1 MALTLLHEALYYS
14 IYFAPRG
21 RKRIMLLGHQ
31 IAQRYMSPMDC
42 LIGIVGEAGAGKSAL
57 VKGMFPGLELT
68 NDDDGVN
75 VRPLPILENA
85 DTAFFSSH
93 TYHLDVRF
101 ESAFTQMHVLA
112 EAVLKAVGQGKR
124 VIVEHFDLL
133 YPHLGVNAE
142 ILIGIGEEVFVTRP
156 SIFGPD
162 PQELAKKAFESVVY
176 RKMAHSA
183 EDITTKILQTDY
195 QFGEIEEHNDV
206 RRGFVLEFLDQP
218 VIDLETLE
226 RKVQAVIDADVQ
238 ISHYDDHTITIDGEK
253 YRCTGPRIHV
263 RKSSDIKD
271 FHLAKEINYN
281 PITKVYSIVGTVG
294 QKEQPN
300 KFDAFNSIRSG
311 ESL

>member
-21 RKRIMLLGHQ
+21 KKRIMLLGHQ
-31 IAQRYMSPMDC
+31 IAQRYLSPMDC
-42 LIGIVGEAGAGKSAL
+42 LIGFVGDAGAGKSAL

-101 ESAFTQMHVLA
+101 ESAFTQMHELA
-112 EAVLKAVGQGKR
+112 DAVLNAVAQKKR

-133 YPHLGVNAE
+133 YPYLGVNAE

-156 SIFGPD
+156 SVFGPD
-162 PQELAKKAFESVVY
+162 PTELANIAFESVIY

-183 EDITTKILQTDY
+183 EDITAKILQNKY
-195 QFGEIEEHNDV
+195 GFGEIEEHNDV
-206 RRGFVLEFLDQP
+206 RRGFVLEFAEEPD
-218 VIDLETLE
+218 IDLAGLE
-226 RKVQAVIDADVQ
+226 EEVQAVIKRDVQ
-238 ISHYDDHTITIDGEK
+238 ISYKDDHSITIDGED
-253 YRCTGPRIHV
+253 YPCSGPRIHV
-263 RKSSDIKD
+263 RRSSEIKD
-271 FHLAKEINYN
+271 FHLAKEIKYN
-281 PITKVYSIVGTVG
+281 PISNVYSIVGTVG
-294 QKEQPN
+294 KKVQPN
-300 KFDAFNSIRSG
+300 KFDAFNSFRQ
-311 ESL
+311 

>member
-21 RKRIMLLGHQ
+21 RKRIMMLGHQ
-31 IAQRYMSPMDC
+31 IAQRYLSPMDC

-75 VRPLPILENA
+75 VRPLPILE
-85 DTAFFSSH
+85 TSETSFFSSH

-101 ESAFTQMHVLA
+101 ESAFTQMHELA
-112 EAVLKAVGQGKR
+112 EAVLDAVRQKKR

-133 YPHLGVNAE
+133 YPYLGVNAE

-183 EDITTKILQTDY
+183 EDITTMILQSDY
-195 QFGEIEEHNDV
+195 GFADIEEHNDV
-206 RRGFVLEFLDQP
+206 RRGFVLEFNEKPVVDLEALEGKILK
-218 VIDLETLE
+218 VID
-226 RKVQAVIDADVQ
+226 QGVQ
-238 ISHYDDHTITIDGEK
+238 ISYHDDHTITIGEHT
-253 YRCTGPRIHV
+253 YTCT
-263 RKSSDIKD
+263 
-271 FHLAKEINYN
+271 
-281 PITKVYSIVGTVG
+281 
-294 QKEQPN
+294 
-300 KFDAFNSIRSG
+300 
-311 ESL
+311 

>member
-21 RKRIMLLGHQ
+21 KKRIMLLGHQ

-42 LIGIVGEAGAGKSAL
+42 LIGFVGEAGAGKSAL

-112 EAVLKAVGQGKR
+112 DAVIKAVGQKKR

-142 ILIGIGEEVFVTRP
+142 LLIGIGEEVFVARP
-156 SIFGPD
+156 SVFGPD
-162 PQELAKKAFESVVY
+162 PTELAKKAFESVKY

-183 EDITTKILQTDY
+183 EDITSKVLQDEY
-195 QFGEIEEHNDV
+195 GFGDIEEHNDV
-206 RRGFVLEFLDQP
+206 RRGFTLEFP
-218 VIDLETLE
+218 TKPAVDLMELE
-226 RKVQAVIDADVQ
+226 AKVQAIIDSDIQ
-238 ISHYDDHTITIDGEK
+238 ISYHDDHTITMNGEK
-253 YRCTGPRIHV
+253 YPCTGPRIHV
-263 RKSSDIKD
+263 RKSSEIQD
-271 FHLAKEINYN
+271 FHLAKDYNYN

-294 QKEQPN
+294 QKVQPN
-300 KFDAFNSIRSG
+300 KFDMFNN
-311 ESL
+311 LA

>member
-21 RKRIMLLGHQ
+21 KKRIMLLGHQ

-42 LIGIVGEAGAGKSAL
+42 LIGFVGEAGAGKSAL

-75 VRPLPILENA
+75 VRPLPILENL

-112 EAVLKAVGQGKR
+112 DAVIKAVGQKKR

-142 ILIGIGEEVFVTRP
+142 LLIGIGEEVFVARP
-156 SIFGPD
+156 SVFGPD
-162 PQELAKKAFESVVY
+162 PTELAKKAFESVKY

-183 EDITTKILQTDY
+183 EDITSKVLQDEY
-195 QFGEIEEHNDV
+195 GFGDIEEHNDV
-206 RRGFVLEFLDQP
+206 RRGFTLEFP
-218 VIDLETLE
+218 TKPAVDLAELE
-226 RKVQAVIDADVQ
+226 AKVQAIIDSDIQ
-238 ISHYDDHTITIDGEK
+238 ISYYDDHTITMNGEK
-253 YRCTGPRIHV
+253 YPCTGPRIHV
-263 RKSSDIKD
+263 RKSSEIQD
-271 FHLAKEINYN
+271 FHLAKDYNYN

-294 QKEQPN
+294 QKVQPN
-300 KFDAFNSIRSG
+300 KFDMFNN
-311 ESL
+311 LA